1 MVIENEDGRN
11 LHNRLKNSLE
21 VFPRCFF
28 FQSVELK
35 LIAILKLQGEEIEI
49 KADLFVALSHCWEFV
64 TAPWA
69 HFLFL

>member
-1 MVIENEDGRN
+1 MSAARN
-11 LHNRLKNSLE
+11 LQNRLKNSLE
-21 VFPRCFF
+21 AVSALLR

-35 LIAILKLQGEEIEI
+35 IIAPLKLQGEEIEI
-49 KADLFVALSHCWEFV
+49 KADLFVGLLHCWEFL